1 MTTFPKATIEGYPRI
16 GANRELKR
24 ALESYW
30 AGRIDAETFRSTARA
45 LRVNNYNHLR
55 DLGLTEDYAI
65 PADVALYDQVLD
77 TALTVGLVPGG
88 VDLDEEFALCLL
100 YTSPSPRDRG

>member
-30 AGRIDAETFRSTARA
+30 AGRIDADTFRSTSRA
-45 LRVNNYNHLR
+45 LRVN
-55 DLGLTEDYAI
+55 TTTTCA
-65 PADVALYDQVLD
+65 
-77 TALTVGLVPGG
+77 
-88 VDLDEEFALCLL
+88 
-100 YTSPSPRDRG
+100 TSA

>member
-45 LRVNNYNHLR
+45 LRVNN
-55 DLGLTEDYAI
+55 
-65 PADVALYDQVLD
+65 
-77 TALTVGLVPGG
+77 
-88 VDLDEEFALCLL
+88 
-100 YTSPSPRDRG
+100 